1 MEISIGEY
9 WSLDFK
15 TGNGEKKTVL
25 PNILLLCIIKVVSVP
40 KTVKSAD
47 QHNLKSARKV
57 EHKLS
62 LATGGDNKLFTFIIL
77 NMFYVLL

>member
-15 TGNGEKKTVL
+15 TGNGEKKAVL
-25 PNILLLCIIKVVSVP
+25 PNILLLCVIKVVSVP

-47 QHNLKSARKV
+47 
-57 EHKLS
+57 
-62 LATGGDNKLFTFIIL
+62 
-77 NMFYVLL
+77 

>member
-25 PNILLLCIIKVVSVP
+25 PNILLLCIIKGCVSTENG
-40 KTVKSAD
+40 KK
-47 QHNLKSARKV
+47 R
-57 EHKLS
+57 S
-62 LATGGDNKLFTFIIL
+62 LA
-77 NMFYVLL
+77 